1 MKYIV
6 LLLLLGV
13 NLQAQT
19 VFPTPATDISPLSLA
34 IPPSSSPNQC
44 IMWNG
49 TVWNYI
55 DWDTYGLTLFNAWDH
70 NESDDFDGTWASLTG
85 KPSLFAPSA
94 HTHTI
99 AEVTGLQTALDAKQD
114 NFVSQSANLIF
125 ASPSGSAGV
134 PVFRTLTSTD
144 IPTLNQN
151 TTGTASNITGTTNST
166 LTTLPNLLIATA
178 NIPDETVTSAD
189 IANATIVSG
198 DIASNTVANSNLT
211 NMPAL
216 SLKGAVTAGAPVDL
230 TFVQAQTVLGEQVA
244 TLGAGVPT
252 ATNNTT
258 TLTAIAGMS
267 FPAIAGQSYKVE
279 LHGMFTSTATTSGI
293 GLVLST
299 PAGTVFGMVQNQSSN
314 TALSSHGQIASN
326 TIAGAANGTTG
337 VPAANT
343 NINVRGEW
351 VYNCTTSGTVT
362 LNMRSEIA
370 SSTVVLQPGA
380 KLIAKRI

>member
-166 LTTLPNLLIATA
+166 LTSLPSLLIATA
-178 NIPDETVTSAD
+178 NIPDETITSAD

-216 SLKGAVTAGAPVDL
+216 TLKGNNTGVSGIPLDL
-230 TFVQAQTVLGEQVA
+230 SVAQINGMLGKTVLSLA
-244 TLGAGVPT
+244 SNIS
-252 ATNNTT
+252 NNT
-258 TLTAIAGMS
+258 
-267 FPAIAGQSYKVE
+267 V
-279 LHGMFTSTATTSGI
+279 
-293 GLVLST
+293 T
-299 PAGTVFGMVQNQSSN
+299 PAA
-314 TALSSHGQIASN
+314 TALSFNVVAGNSYKIDFNGQFLSAATTTRI
-326 TIAGAANGTTG
+326 GLLLANGTAVGTLSGYVCHSLAASTTTSHSQVASNVVAYSGAGTSG
-337 VPAANT
+337 VPGAST
-343 NINVRGEW
+343 NVPLLGEW
-351 VYNCTTSGTVT
+351 VYVCTTSGTVT
-362 LNMRSEIA
+362 VNFRSEIA
-370 SSTVVLQPGA
+370 ASNVTLVAGS
-380 KLIAKRI
+380 KLIVQSL